1 MSTDNS
7 SSPTPPSPPQAGTE
21 SGEPSTPSRLKR
33 GITQARRYFALAVRS
48 ILPAWIVG
56 QIFRDS
62 THLTALCFYIPS
74 PFVALLLLG
83 KALRNIR
90 KPRQALRPLLWMILP
105 LLSTFLL
112 DNHWDRR
119 TIPTKGKETRR
130 IVHWN
135 IYGSNF
141 GLKNIFQTVDES
153 HPDLMV
159 LSEVP
164 KIIRDDRFHK
174 RYAEGYS
181 FLRIGN
187 MVIIAKGKLTSLD
200 VTPLT
205 HGTVGLVEWNDRNRK
220 RLVLVADLPSS
231 ILIARDPILRQINGL
246 IEKHQPDFIV
256 GDLNAPRLSN
266 QLQRLPSGYRHAYDA
281 VGSGWSYTWPVRWP
295 MHSTLRP
302 VLESILLAPVLSL
315 DHCIVGPDVKPLHY
329 DLRTTR
335 FSDHRLQLLEFE
347 N

>member
-1 MSTDNS
+1 M
-7 SSPTPPSPPQAGTE
+7 
-21 SGEPSTPSRLKR
+21 
-33 GITQARRYFALAVRS
+33 
-48 ILPAWIVG
+48 LPAWIVG

-62 THLTALCFYIPS
+62 TPLTALCFYIPT
-74 PFVALLLLG
+74 PIVVLLLLG
-83 KALRNIR
+83 KAIWNSR
-90 KPRQALRPLLWMILP
+90 KPRSAVRPLLWMLLP
-105 LLSTFLL
+105 LTAILFLE
-112 DNHWDRR
+112 NHWDRR
-119 TIPTKGKETRR
+119 AIPTEGKETRR

-141 GLKNIFQTVDES
+141 GLKNILQSVDES
-153 HPDLMV
+153 HPDLIV

-164 KIIRDDRFHK
+164 KIIRDDRFHE
-174 RYAEGYS
+174 RYADGYS
-181 FLRIGN
+181 ILRIGN
-187 MVIIAKGKLTSLD
+187 MVIVAKGVLSQLE

-205 HGTVGLVEWNDRNRK
+205 HGMVGLVEWNDRDRR
-220 RLVLVADLPSS
+220 RLVLIADLPSS
-231 ILIARDPILRQINGL
+231 ILIARDPILRQLNRL
-246 IEKHQPDFIV
+246 IEKHRPDFLV

-266 QLQRLPSGYRHAYDA
+266 QLQRLPSGYRHAYDV

-295 MHSTLRP
+295 MHSSLRP

-315 DHCIVGPDVKPLHY
+315 DHCIVGPNVKPLHY

>member
-1 MSTDNS
+1 MSNDNS
-7 SSPTPPSPPQAGTE
+7 TSPTPLSSPQAGTE

-33 GITQARRYFALAVRS
+33 GITQARRYFAIAVGS
-48 ILPAWIVG
+48 VLPAWIVG

-74 PFVALLLLG
+74 PLVAVLLLG

-90 KPRQALRPLLWMILP
+90 KPRLDLRPLLWMILP
-105 LLSTFLL
+105 MLSTFLL
-112 DNHWDRR
+112 DNRWDSRA
-119 TIPTKGKETRR
+119 IPTEGKETRR

-135 IYGSNF
+135 IYGSYF
-141 GLKNIFQTVDES
+141 GITNILQTVDEA

-164 KIIRDDRFHK
+164 KIIRDDRFHE
-174 RYAEGYS
+174 RYDEGYS
-181 FLRIGN
+181 FLRIGDI
-187 MVIIAKGKLTSLD
+187 VIVAKGELTRVD
-200 VTPLT
+200 VSPLT
-205 HGTVGLVEWNDRNRK
+205 RGTVGLVEWKDRDRK

-231 ILIARDPILRQINGL
+231 ILIARGPILRQINGL
-246 IEKHQPDFIV
+246 IEKHHPDFIV

-295 MHSTLRP
+295 MHSSLRP

-315 DHCIVGPDVKPLHY
+315 DHCIVGPEVKPLRY
-329 DLRTTR
+329 ELRTSH
-335 FSDHRLQLLEFE
+335 FSDHRLQLLEYE